1 MTPALRRPGTDSVSP
16 YLPLTDGQ
24 FLPAGHTTNHRP
36 GFVPLL
42 WLLRWT
48 QLAHQIAERAGSN
61 GQWAV
66 EGPMAGKTQWFY
78 LQ

>member
-24 FLPAGHTTNHRP
+24 FLPAEHTTNHRP
-36 GFVPLL
+36 GIVPPPVAAP
-42 WLLRWT
+42 RAH
-48 QLAHQIAERAGSN
+48 LAHQIAERAGSN